1 MLVNVFTMAQLGN
14 LHCARPE
21 PVAIAIMVVK

>member
-1 MLVNVFTMAQLGN
+1 MLVNVFTMAQPGN
-14 LHCARPE
+14 LLCARPE